1 MDYANKV
8 KKILYSDIAK
18 MKLNLKHFVQ
28 NPEKDFSRKRKL
40 DFETMLIMT
49 VMFQSDCLTNE
60 LLKYFNHELNTPTTS
75 AFCQQY
81 SKLSTSAFTHLLT
94 TFNSHFPI
102 KTYKNKYQLIA
113 CDGTEFNIAR
123 NPNDPDSFN
132 PPSGCSKKGY
142 NMIHVTSFFDLI
154 NKRYLDSVTQPGR
167 KKSEFQAICE
177 LIENKNYNK
186 NSIFIVDRGFYCYN
200 FFAHAI
206 ENNSL
211 FIVRAKDLNVKRL
224 LNQKELPNFLDTS
237 IEIILTKTQAK
248 KKWFYPE
255 RSEQYR
261 YICSNVK
268 FDYINDDNKEYIL
281 KLRILRF
288 KIKENVYENI
298 ITNLFSSEFLV
309 DEIKELYNMR
319 WGIETSFRDLKHII
333 GANNFHFKKVRY
345 IEQEILSRMIL
356 YNFCSIIAAN
366 VLITKKKAKHI
377 YQINFS
383 IAIKICHTFLRKNT
397 EEINIQIGSLISKF
411 ILPIRPNRV
420 YDRRHRP
427 QPPVSF
433 SYRHS

>member
-1 MDYANKV
+1 MDYASEV
-8 KKILYSDIAK
+8 KKILYSDIEK

-40 DFETMLIMT
+40 DFETMLIMPL
-49 VMFQSDCLTNE
+49 MFQSDNLTNE
-60 LLKYFNHELNTPTTS
+60 LLKHFNHNLTTPTTS

-81 SKLSTSAFTHLLT
+81 SKLSISAFKYLLT

-123 NPNDPDSFN
+123 NPNDYNTFH

-142 NMIHVTSFFDLI
+142 NMIHVTSLFDLI

-177 LIENKNYNK
+177 LIENKNYSK
-186 NSIFIVDRGFYCYN
+186 DSIFIVDRGFSCYN

-211 FIVRAKDLNVKRL
+211 FIVRAKELNVQRL
-224 LNQKELPNFLDTS
+224 LNQKELPNFLDTF
-237 IEIILTKTQAK
+237 IEVILTKTQAK
-248 KKWFYPE
+248 KNWIYPE
-255 RSEQYR
+255 RAEQYR

-268 FDYINDDNKEYIL
+268 FDYINDDNKEYIM

-288 KIKENVYENI
+288 KIKDNVYENI
-298 ITNLFSSEFLV
+298 ITNLPPSEFLV
-309 DEIKELYNMR
+309 DEIKGLYNMR

-333 GANNFHFKKVRY
+333 GANNFHFKKVKY

-356 YNFCSIIAAN
+356 YNFCSIIASN
-366 VLITKKKAKHI
+366 VIIQKKKSKHI

-383 IAIKICHTFLRKNT
+383 IAIKICHHFLRKKT
-397 EEINIQIGSLISKF
+397 EKINIQIESLIGKF
-411 ILPIRPNRV
+411 ILPIRPDRA
-420 YDRRHRP
+420 YARRHRP
-427 QPPVSF
+427 QHPASF